1 MSDQTLAV
9 KTIKNSIL
17 NIASFVFGL
26 LINFYLL
33 RYVVKQIGI
42 ESYGISALL
51 LVIIAPLN
59 LTNLGFGEATTKYV
73 AENVHQGNFIK
84 AGAYIRTTFFMN
96 LTIGILGFLL
106 VFFFGGQIVMKAFHE
121 QINIE
126 LTHTIN
132 NCMRAIAFG
141 WLFNQCSATFMGVP
155 VALQQFKKVALGN
168 LVSII
173 ATGLFTYLLLNQQW
187 GLLGFTI
194 ATVSSQFVMLLFW
207 YFIARFSMPN
217 ISLTPKIDRAA
228 WKTSFNYG
236 GWQTVAQVGGILAQ
250 QAEKYVMGVILNT
263 ASVGIYNVVVNI
275 QQKIYMLVHKLS
287 EVLFPLFSSISNDTE
302 ERKANILVKST
313 WITTSVAVT
322 LLVSVIPFA
331 HPLIL
336 LWMKNESIANQGE
349 GVLQTICI
357 AGAFGSAT
365 TAGYFF
371 LLGIGKT
378 QKITYIAILTGL
390 VTVVASLVVL
400 PIFGL
405 KGAGWSALLASMVQS
420 IAITRVM
427 HTALKNVVPFSAIL
441 TAIFGPILTGTI
453 VAFSVYHFFSIG
465 FTNWLSLGIGYFIML
480 FVTAVSILFITRLLP
495 HGKEHEELLKKL
507 YIHTKNKLQLRFIK

>member
-1 MSDQTLAV
+1 MSDQSLAV

-17 NIASFVFGL
+17 NIASFVIGL

-33 RYVVKQIGI
+33 RYVVAQIGI

-51 LVIIAPLN
+51 FVIIAPLN
-59 LTNLGFGEATTKYV
+59 LTNLGFGEATTKFV
-73 AENVHQGNFIK
+73 AENVHQGDFIK
-84 AGAYIRTTFFMN
+84 AGTYIRTTFFMN
-96 LTIGILGFLL
+96 LTIGLLGCLL
-106 VFFFGGQIVMKAFHE
+106 VFVVGGPLVMQAFHA
-121 QINIE
+121 QISE
-126 LTHTIN
+126 DLTQTIT
-132 NCMRAIAFG
+132 NCMRVIAFG

-168 LVSII
+168 LLSVI
-173 ATGLFTYLLLNQQW
+173 ATAIFTFVLLNQQW

-194 ATVSSQFVMLLFW
+194 ATVLGQFIALLFW
-207 YFIARFSMPN
+207 YFSARLSLPN
-217 ISLTPKIDRAA
+217 ISLAPKIDKEA
-228 WKTSFNYG
+228 WKASFNYG
-236 GWQTVAQVGGILAQ
+236 GWQTIAQVGGILAQ

-263 ASVGIYNVVVNI
+263 ASVGIYNVVLNI

-287 EVLFPLFSSISNDTE
+287 EVLFPMFSSISNDTE
-302 ERKANILVKST
+302 KRKANILIKST

-322 LLVSVIPFA
+322 LLVSVVPFA
-331 HPLIL
+331 HSLIL
-336 LWMKNESIANQGE
+336 LWMKNESIALQGE
-349 GVLQTICI
+349 FVLQTICV

-405 KGAGWSALLASMVQS
+405 KGAGWSALFASVAQS
-420 IAITRVM
+420 AAITRVM
-427 HTALKNVVPFSAIL
+427 YTALKNVVPFSAIL
-441 TAIFGPILTGTI
+441 TAIFGPILTGTCM
-453 VAFSVYHFFSIG
+453 AFCVYYFFPIPFS
-465 FTNWLSLGIGYFIML
+465 NWFSLGIGYFIML
-480 FVTAVSILFITRLLP
+480 IITSISILFITRLLP

-507 YIHTKNKLQLRFIK
+507 YTHTKSKLQLRFIK